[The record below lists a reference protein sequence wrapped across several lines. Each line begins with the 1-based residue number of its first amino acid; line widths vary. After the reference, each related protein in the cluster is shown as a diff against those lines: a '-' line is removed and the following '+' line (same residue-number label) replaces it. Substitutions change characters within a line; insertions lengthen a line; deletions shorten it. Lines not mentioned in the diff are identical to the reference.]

1 MDRFSRVVSDPAFS
15 ELTLEV
21 ARFPKSLEG
30 WERLLNHLTT
40 VASPLNK
47 NIDTR
52 LYQLLIST
60 YQSFLCQFPYL
71 ENYYVDYALLEYRL
85 GHLNKMHR
93 IFQHGLAVFNNKS
106 LLLWTSYLKICNE
119 VVPKSKQLLEKY
131 ELAEDHIGMH
141 FFAGEFWQMY
151 LEQVKLRSNQQQ
163 RFFSIL
169 RKTLEIPLYS
179 FSHFYAVWLRCVD
192 DIQDLS
198 QLKKLAP
205 KEDLIK
211 KLKIDIDT
219 GGRKG
224 PRLQE
229 AKKLLRKFTRELY
242 LVIQYQV
249 LEIYSL
255 YESKIQTRYYVS
267 PETLIPTH
275 ELELWQKYL
284 EYTVNLKIDDLT
296 HLNFQRALLPLAH
309 YDIVWIQ
316 YARWLVDW
324 KEDLLT
330 AKQVLTK
337 GISLSLKKSKLLKFL
352 YTILCSLNEF
362 DQLQWIIDHVET
374 AYSNHIEETD
384 DFELFW
390 DYVHFQL
397 FIKPQSGD
405 VLDIIS
411 RRLDHCQAREGQFL
425 LLSALLQL
433 QKMDNTSS
441 IEDRIFQHLIKNNWD
456 YYLNDGRF
464 WSLYSRLIYLDPNR
478 SYLERRRCISNQVW
492 TKARERPTKSEILPH
507 LQQFCQSYLPE
518 DIDHLEDL
526 FQ

>member
-1 MDRFSRVVSDPAFS
+1 MDQFTKAINDPAFS
-15 ELTLEV
+15 ELTLSV
-21 ARFPKSLEG
+21 ARYPKSLEG
-30 WERLLNHLTT
+30 WEKLLNHLMIL
-40 VASPLNK
+40 ASPLNK

-52 LYQLLIST
+52 LYQLIVST
-60 YQSFLCQFPYL
+60 YESLLYQFCYL

-93 IFQHGLAVFNNKS
+93 VFQHGLAVFNNKS
-106 LLLWTSYLKICNE
+106 LLLWISYLKICNE
-119 VVPKSKQLLEKY
+119 VIPNSQQLLKKY
-131 ELAEDHIGMH
+131 ESAEEHIGMH
-141 FFAGEFWQMY
+141 FFAGEFWQIY
-151 LEQVKLRSNQQQ
+151 LEQVRSRCNHQQ
-163 RFFSIL
+163 RFFSML
-169 RKTLEIPLYS
+169 RKILEIPLYS
-179 FSHFYAVWLRCVD
+179 FSYFYALWLRCVD

-211 KLKIDIDT
+211 KLKIDIDS

-267 PETLIPTH
+267 PETLIPAH
-275 ELELWQKYL
+275 ELEIWQKYL
-284 EYTVNLKIDDLT
+284 EYTVNLRIDDLT
-296 HLNFQRALLPLAH
+296 HLNFQRAILPLAH

-330 AKQVLTK
+330 AKQVLTQ
-337 GISLSLKKSKLLKFL
+337 GLLLSLKKSKLLKFL
-352 YTILCSLNEF
+352 YAILCSLNEF
-362 DQLQWIIDHVET
+362 DQLQWVTNHVKT
-374 AYSNHIEETD
+374 AYSNSIEETD

-390 DYVHFQL
+390 DYIHFQL
-397 FIKPQSGD
+397 FITSQSDD
-405 VLDIIS
+405 VLDIINK
-411 RRLDHCQAREGQFL
+411 RLDHCQAKEGQFL
-425 LLSALLQL
+425 LLSTLLQL
-433 QKMDNTSS
+433 QQADNTSS
-441 IEDRIFQHLIKNNWD
+441 IENKIFQRLIEHNQE

-464 WSLYSRLIYLDPNR
+464 WSLYSRLIYLDSSS
-478 SYLERRRCISNQVW
+478 SYLERRKRILDQVW
-492 TKARERPTKSEILPH
+492 TNARRRPTKNEILPH
-507 LQQFCQSYLPE
+507 LQQFCQAYLPE
-518 DIDHLEDL
+518 DIDNLEDF

>member
-1 MDRFSRVVSDPAFS
+1 MDQYTRVVNDPVFS

-21 ARFPKSLEG
+21 ARFPRSLEG
-30 WERLLNHLTT
+30 WEKLLNHLTT
-40 VASPLNK
+40 MASPLNK
-47 NIDTR
+47 NIDPR
-52 LYQLLIST
+52 LYQLIIST
-60 YQSFLCQFPYL
+60 YDSLLCQFRYL

-85 GHLNKMHR
+85 GHLSKMHR
-93 IFQHGLAVFNNKS
+93 IFQHGLAVFNDKS
-106 LLLWTSYLKICNE
+106 LLLWVSYLKICNE
-119 VVPKSKQLLEKY
+119 VIPNSKQLLEKY
-131 ELAEDHIGMH
+131 ELAEDHVGMH

-151 LEQVKLRSNQQQ
+151 LEQVRLRCNHQQ
-163 RFFSIL
+163 RFFSML
-169 RKTLEIPLYS
+169 RKILEIPLYS
-179 FSHFYAVWLRCVD
+179 FSHFYALWLRCVD
-192 DIQDLS
+192 DIQDVS

-205 KEDLIK
+205 KEDLVK
-211 KLKIDIDT
+211 KLKIDIDA

-242 LVIQYQV
+242 LVVQYQV

-267 PETLIPTH
+267 PETLIPAH

-284 EYTVNLKIDDLT
+284 EYTVNLRIDDLT

-309 YDIVWIQ
+309 YDVIWIQ

-330 AKQVLTK
+330 AKQVLTQ
-337 GISLSLKKSKLLKFL
+337 GILLSLKKSKLLKIL

-362 DQLQWIIDHVET
+362 DQLQWIINHVKA
-374 AYSNHIEETD
+374 AYSNRIEETD

-390 DYVHFQL
+390 DYIHFQL
-397 FIKPQSGD
+397 FIQAQSDD

-411 RRLDHCQAREGQFL
+411 KRLDQCQAREGQFL

-433 QKMDNTSS
+433 QQTDNTSF
-441 IEDRIFQHLIKNNWD
+441 IEDKIFQHLIEQNRD

-464 WSLYSRLIYLDPNR
+464 WSLYSRLIYLDSNR
-478 SYLERRRCISNQVW
+478 SYLERRKYILGQVW
-492 TKARERPTKSEILPH
+492 TKSRERPTKNEILPH

-518 DIDHLEDL
+518 DIDNLEDL